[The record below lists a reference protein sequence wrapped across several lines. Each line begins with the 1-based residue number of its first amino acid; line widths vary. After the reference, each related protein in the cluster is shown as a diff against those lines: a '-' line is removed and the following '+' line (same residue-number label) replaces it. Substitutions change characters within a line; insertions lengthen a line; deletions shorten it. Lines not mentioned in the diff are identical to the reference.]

1 MAVSAERNAQPP
13 RYVENR
19 HIDQIPP
26 GARHGKP
33 WHQFVFWFG
42 GNINVFNVVLGA
54 VVVLIG
60 LTFWQALAAIAV
72 GALIGALLIALHATQ
87 GPRLGVPQSI
97 QSRGQ
102 FGFYGSAFMFP
113 AVLLINVGFIAAC
126 LVIGAQA
133 MTGVTSA
140 LTIPEWIVIL
150 AVPSVVIGIFGYRWI
165 HWVMQA
171 TAVVVGVALVIILA
185 QGLRYGVLPARET
198 TWARPTSGLFLAGVA
213 LLVIDLLSYGPLVS
227 DYTRYLPAATSGR
240 RLFWGIYGGSVLATF
255 CSCAVGAYLAA
266 LLPALGPVGAI
277 GKVSG
282 SWALVIMAVSLIDSN
297 TVNAYTG
304 AFQILAFGG
313 MWRRFKA
320 ESLIVRLVPFVCVMA
335 AGVVTAYLGYRSFV
349 TNLTNFL
356 DVLLVIF
363 IPWSAVNLADYFLVR
378 RGRYDVAS
386 FFTADGAYGRFAWR
400 GLLAYTA
407 GLAAE
412 WPFVS
417 QPDFTGPLVR
427 TLGGADIS
435 WLVGWFAA
443 AIAYLLLVAL
453 TPSTARLIT
462 RQHRQD
468 KGAAALSGA
477 SSMTGL
483 SGAGLRPGFL
493 ARGRKAD
500 VVQSRTCALISCAIS
515 TRTATAPPLAVQAP
529 ADAPLARY
537 NAGPACL
544 TPTCHGR
551 GCSTVAVSATC
562 WINSSRACTRVRVV
576 CWSSAARRESARP
589 FCWSICRPPRR
600 DAGSPGRRASSPRW
614 SSRSPACM
622 RCAHRCL
629 AASGCCRSRSATR

>member
-1 MAVSAERNAQPP
+1 MAVSAGRNAQLP

-19 HIDQIPP
+19 HIDHIPA

-54 VVVLIG
+54 VIVSIG
-60 LTFWQALAAIAV
+60 LTFWQALVAIAV
-72 GALIGALLIALHATQ
+72 GAVIGALLIALHATQ

-126 LVIGAQA
+126 LVIQAQA
-133 MTGVTSA
+133 MTGVTGA
-140 LTIPEWIVIL
+140 LTIPQWIVIL

-165 HWVMQA
+165 HRVMQA
-171 TAVVVGVALVIILA
+171 TAVITGVALVIMLA
-185 QGLRYGVLPARET
+185 QGLRYGALPARET

-240 RLFWGIYGGSVLATF
+240 RLFWGIYAGSVLATF
-255 CSCAVGAYLAA
+255 FSCAVGAYLAA
-266 LLPALGPVGAI
+266 LLPALGPVAAI

-304 AFQILAFGG
+304 SFQILAFGG
-313 MWRRFKA
+313 MWRRFRA
-320 ESLIVRLVPFVCVMA
+320 ESVTVRLVPFVCVMA
-335 AGVVTAYLGYRSFV
+335 AGVVTAYLGYQSFV

-356 DVLLVIF
+356 DVLLVIL

-400 GLLAYTA
+400 GLLAYTV

-417 QPDFTGPLVR
+417 QPDYTGPLVR

-443 AIAYLLLVAL
+443 AIAYLLLAAV
-453 TPSTARLIT
+453 TPAPP
-462 RQHRQD
+462 
-468 KGAAALSGA
+468 A
-477 SSMTGL
+477 MTG
-483 SGAGLRPGFL
+483 R
-493 ARGRKAD
+493 
-500 VVQSRTCALISCAIS
+500 
-515 TRTATAPPLAVQAP
+515 
-529 ADAPLARY
+529 
-537 NAGPACL
+537 
-544 TPTCHGR
+544 
-551 GCSTVAVSATC
+551 
-562 WINSSRACTRVRVV
+562 
-576 CWSSAARRESARP
+576 
-589 FCWSICRPPRR
+589 
-600 DAGSPGRRASSPRW
+600 SPR
-614 SSRSPACM
+614 PA
-622 RCAHRCL
+622 R
-629 AASGCCRSRSATR
+629 